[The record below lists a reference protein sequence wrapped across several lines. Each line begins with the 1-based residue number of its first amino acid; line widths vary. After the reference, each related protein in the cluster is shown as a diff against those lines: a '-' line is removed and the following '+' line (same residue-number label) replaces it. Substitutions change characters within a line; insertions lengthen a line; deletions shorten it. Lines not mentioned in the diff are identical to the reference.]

1 LAENNGSNGPNIETK
16 TYREALKDAMAE
28 EMDRDENV
36 LLMGEDIGVYGGTHL
51 ITDGL
56 IDRFGPKRVMDT
68 PIAEGGFTGAAIGM
82 AMMGLK
88 PVVEM
93 MTWNFSFL
101 AADQIIQN
109 AAKLRYFSGGQVQVP
124 LVIRGPNGGGVQ
136 LSAQHT
142 HSLESFYGHFPG
154 LKVVAPVTP
163 NDAKGMM
170 LTAIRDPNPI
180 IFLEAGALYGT
191 KGEVEEGDNAVPFG
205 QARIARQGSDVTL
218 ISYGRQVNLL
228 LRVADT
234 LAEDGIKAE
243 VIDLRSLRPFDEKT
257 IVESVRKTHRAV
269 VVQEQW
275 KWFGVAS
282 EVAAIIQEQAFD
294 HLDAPVERVSG
305 AEVPAPYAR
314 NLEIEAF
321 PSEEQVASAARRAL
335 YQEVV

>member
-1 LAENNGSNGPNIETK
+1 MPEM
-16 TYREALKDAMAE
+16 TYRDALKSAMSE
-28 EMDRDENV
+28 EMERDEDV

-56 IDRFGPKRVMDT
+56 IDVYGPNRVVDT
-68 PIAEGGFTGAAIGM
+68 PISELGFTGAAIGM

-88 PVVEM
+88 PIVEM

-109 AAKLRYFSGGQVQVP
+109 AAKVRYFSGGQVEVP

-136 LSAQHT
+136 LSSQHT

-163 NDAKGMM
+163 ADVKGMM
-170 LTAIRDPNPI
+170 LAAIRDPNPV

-191 KGEVEEGDNAVPFG
+191 KGEVPEGDEAAPFG
-205 QARIARQGSDVTL
+205 EARVAREGSDVTM

-228 LRVADT
+228 QRVADK
-234 LAEDGIKAE
+234 LEEEDGVNAE
-243 VIDLRSLRPFDEKT
+243 VIDLRSLRPFDENT
-257 IVESVRKTHRAV
+257 IIESVKKTHRAV

-275 KWFGVAS
+275 RWFGVAS
-282 EVAAIIQEQAFD
+282 EVAAIIQEKAFD
-294 HLDAPVERVSG
+294 YLDAPVERVSG

-314 NLEIEAF
+314 NLELAAF
-321 PSEEQVASAARRAL
+321 PSEDAVADAVRRAL
-335 YQEVV
+335 YVEV